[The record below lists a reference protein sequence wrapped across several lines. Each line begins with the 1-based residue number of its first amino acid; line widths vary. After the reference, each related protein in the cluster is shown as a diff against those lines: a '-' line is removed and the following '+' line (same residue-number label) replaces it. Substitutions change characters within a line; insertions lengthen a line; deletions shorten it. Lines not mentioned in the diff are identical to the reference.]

1 MVKKIH
7 HVGIVVESLA
17 RAYRFWR
24 DALGLPL
31 LREAEIADQGVRAA
45 LLAAGDGEIELLE
58 PTNTQGGVARFLA
71 KRGEGLHHVCFETP
85 NVEGMVADLKAGGIP
100 LIDETPRPGLAGRV
114 AFLHPTACAG
124 VLVELA
130 TPPPAAEPPDSPV
143 RFKRLVI
150 GCRDPQETAAKQYAT
165 TGWPETFI
173 IDRQG
178 KIRRRFIGATDW
190 TDPEILRFMKTL

>member
-7 HVGIVVESLA
+7 HVGIVVENLA

-58 PTNTQGGVARFLA
+58 PTDTQGGVARFLA

-85 NVEGMVADLKAGGIP
+85 NVEGMLADLKAGGVQICIASGGMRSGCLFCARLRSRTRACARRCSRP
-100 LIDETPRPGLAGRV
+100 ATARSSSSSPRTRRAAWPGSSPSGAKGCITFASRRPTSRACSPTSKREAFRSVSLLAGCARV
-114 AFLHPTACAG
+114 ASSARG
-124 VLVELA
+124 
-130 TPPPAAEPPDSPV
+130 
-143 RFKRLVI
+143 
-150 GCRDPQETAAKQYAT
+150 
-165 TGWPETFI
+165 
-173 IDRQG
+173 
-178 KIRRRFIGATDW
+178 
-190 TDPEILRFMKTL
+190 